1 MVLPVTFGTKEHYQ
15 TEYIR
20 FEVVDFK
27 TSYHTILGRPALAKF
42 MAIPHYMYLVLKML
56 GPKGVLSLLRDL
68 KRSYDCD
75 TEALELAATTQVPN
89 SMMQVF
95 ATSKKL
101 SQSELEILEKK
112 SRQPR
117 SSRQVM
123 WTSKPLTLRLVIAPR
138 QP

>member
-1 MVLPVTFGTKEHYQ
+1 MPVTFGTKEHYQ